1 MEDKKKVRENIV
13 NFLSQLKK
21 FGISTI
27 SYKEKKIEN
36 KLEKLGSWE
45 FIVPRGMELEITN
58 NCNFHC
64 KHCYNH
70 SGEGENLLELS
81 KEETASFFKEIFELG
96 TRTLEITGGEPSTH
110 HSFNDI
116 LEEAMSYDFEII
128 GILSNG
134 SNFSETTFEILK
146 KNKEKVMVQIDLHGS
161 SHKYMEWFTGHTQS
175 YQLAMKTI
183 ERLTNLGIVV
193 RIACSVTPQNVTQMK
208 EIATIGYNLG
218 AAAVAF
224 GPIAPIGRA
233 KDRNDLILSYNEKAY
248 NTFISNMEEL
258 IKKYGSSFINVI
270 DAQAQA
276 STNCGVGS
284 TGLVIASNL
293 DVRLCQMSDVIIGN
307 IKSYN
312 GSIKN
317 LLRNNAKVLEK
328 ISQTPAP
335 NFDICREC
343 EDFWFCSSCMARG
356 FIKAKERGENC
367 KWIQQIKTL

>member
-1 MEDKKKVRENIV
+1 
-13 NFLSQLKK
+13 
-21 FGISTI
+21 
-27 SYKEKKIEN
+27 
-36 KLEKLGSWE
+36 
-45 FIVPRGMELEITN
+45 
-58 NCNFHC
+58 
-64 KHCYNH
+64 
-70 SGEGENLLELS
+70 
-81 KEETASFFKEIFELG
+81 
-96 TRTLEITGGEPSTH
+96 
-110 HSFNDI
+110 
-116 LEEAMSYDFEII
+116 
-128 GILSNG
+128 
-134 SNFSETTFEILK
+134 
-146 KNKEKVMVQIDLHGS
+146 
-161 SHKYMEWFTGHTQS
+161 
-175 YQLAMKTI
+175 
-183 ERLTNLGIVV
+183 
-193 RIACSVTPQNVTQMK
+193 
-208 EIATIGYNLG
+208 
-218 AAAVAF
+218 
-224 GPIAPIGRA
+224 
-233 KDRNDLILSYNEKAY
+233 
-248 NTFISNMEEL
+248 MEEL